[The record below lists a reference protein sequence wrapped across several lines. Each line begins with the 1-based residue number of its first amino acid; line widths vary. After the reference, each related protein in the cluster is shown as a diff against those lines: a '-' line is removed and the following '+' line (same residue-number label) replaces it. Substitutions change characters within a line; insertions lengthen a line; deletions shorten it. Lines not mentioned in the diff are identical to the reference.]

1 MTVARHQSGASGTVR
16 ALSSQVHPVFML
28 PPVVLS
34 LLGGALS
41 GSFAPTVAVV
51 HVAAIFFAV
60 YTAHVKDG
68 YIDFHRRGED
78 DDHPMTPR
86 GCRLALGGA
95 TVGFVACLGGLWL
108 TAGPVAAATVAPTWL
123 IGYLHAPVLDTNP
136 VTATMGYPVG
146 NALAL
151 SSATIAHAGSVSRT
165 VLGLAG
171 VLLVLLTGVKVVDD
185 AQDYDYDRS
194 IDKRT
199 VVVALGPRRG
209 LSLGFG
215 LMAVA
220 LLLTVALTVGDATPF
235 PQSAVFSVFAF
246 AAVAAIARDRSPKLA
261 TMLLVRGAYV
271 FLALLVAAVWFRPM
285 QGPPPVDIGVL
296 GGYTYL
302 ATEIAFGSVAFALLS
317 RVDAVGDALRTIAM
331 LYPVAYVWDWY
342 TLEVGVFAIP
352 LRTGVGLL
360 GIPLE
365 EHLFI
370 VVVPAFVLALH
381 ETRRAAR
388 TEPETGGSGD

>member
-1 MTVARHQSGASGTVR
+1 MTIARHRSGPSGTVR

-34 LLGGALS
+34 LLGSALS
-41 GSFAPTVAVV
+41 GSFAPGVAVV
-51 HVAAIFFAV
+51 HVAAVFFAV

-68 YIDFHRRGED
+68 YVDFHRRGED
-78 DDHPMTPR
+78 DDHPMTPQ
-86 GCRLALGGA
+86 GCRLALAGA
-95 TVGFVACLGGLWL
+95 TAGFAASLGGLWL
-108 TAGPVAAATVAPTWL
+108 TSGPVAAVAVAPTWL
-123 IGYLHAPVLDTNP
+123 LGYLHAPVLDTNP
-136 VTATMGYPVG
+136 VTATIGYPAG

-151 SSATIAHAGSVSRT
+151 SSATVAHAGTVPPA
-165 VLGLAG
+165 VLGLAA
-171 VLLVLLTGVKVVDD
+171 VLFVLLTGVKIVDD

-199 VVVALGPRRG
+199 VVVVLGPRRG
-209 LSLGFG
+209 LSLGFALMG
-215 LMAVA
+215 LA
-220 LLLTVALTVGDATPF
+220 LVLTVGLTVGDVAPF

-246 AAVAAIARDRSPKLA
+246 GAVAAVARGRPPRLA

-271 FLALLVAAVWFRPM
+271 FLALLVAATWFRPM

-302 ATEIAFGSVAFALLS
+302 ATEVVFGGVAVALLA
-317 RVDAVGDALRTIAM
+317 RVDAVKEALRTIAV
-331 LYPVAYVWDWY
+331 LYPIAYVWDWY
-342 TLEVGVFAIP
+342 TLEVGVFAIR
-352 LRTGVGLL
+352 LRTGIELL
-360 GIPLE
+360 GIPVE

-388 TEPETGGSGD
+388 AEPDASPGGG